1 MAIPDLFRS
10 LLTAPGPSGYE
21 TEAVAVWRQAA
32 ESFTSDV
39 RVDVMGSCSAR
50 VPGTGDGPTLAV
62 IGHIDEIG
70 LIVRHIDD
78 QGYLWCTE
86 VGGWD
91 PLILVGQRVE
101 VLTRDGRIP
110 GVIGRKAI
118 HLLRKEEREKVPEL
132 RDLHI
137 DIGAADADEAR
148 ALVALG
154 DVAVIDVEPLLLPHR
169 RVVSRALDNRVGAY
183 VALETARLVAEAGG
197 AAGDVVAIAA
207 AQEETMLAGAMTA
220 VFGLDPDLAIVLDVT
235 HASDVPGSDE
245 KETGRHPL
253 GSGPVIQRGSM
264 LHPRIFELLRD
275 AAEAE
280 GIAYTVRAIGRR
292 SGTDAD
298 AVALT
303 RAGIPTSLVEVP
315 LRYMHSPV
323 EVIQLDDVEAVAQL
337 LAAFARRLEP
347 GVSFAR

>member
-1 MAIPDLFRS
+1 MPIPDVFRS

-21 TEAVAVWRQAA
+21 TEAVAAWREAA
-32 ESFTSDV
+32 QSFTPDV
-39 RVDVMGSCSAR
+39 RVDTV
-50 VPGTGDGPTLAV
+50 GTCTAHVAGIGDGPRLAF

-70 LIVRHIDD
+70 LIVRHVDD
-78 QGYLWCTE
+78 QGFLWFTE
-86 VGGWD
+86 VGGWE

-101 VLTRDGRIP
+101 ILTQGGRVP

-148 ALVALG
+148 GLVSIG
-154 DVAVIDVEPLLLPHR
+154 DVAVVAVEPVELPNR

-183 VALETARLVAEAGG
+183 VALEAARLVAEAGG
-197 AAGDVVAIAA
+197 APGEVIAVAA
-207 AQEETMLAGAMTA
+207 AQEETTLAGSLTSTH
-220 VFGLDPDLAIVLDVT
+220 GLRPDLAVVIDVT
-235 HASDVPGSDE
+235 HASDVPGADE
-245 KETGRHPL
+245 KEIGRHPF
-253 GSGPVIQRGSM
+253 GSGPVLQRGSL
-264 LHPRIFELLRD
+264 LHPRLFELMRD
-275 AAEAE
+275 AAVAE
-280 GIAYTVRAIGRR
+280 DMPHTVRAIGRR

-298 AVALT
+298 GVALS
-303 RAGIPTSLVEVP
+303 RAGVPTALVEVP

-323 EVIQLDDVEAVAQL
+323 EMIQLDDVEAVARL

-347 GVSFAR
+347 GMSFDR

>member
-1 MAIPDLFRS
+1 VSIPEVFRN

-21 TEAVAVWRQAA
+21 TEAVAVWRRAA
-32 ESFTSDV
+32 EGFTSDV
-39 RVDVMGSCSAR
+39 RVDVVGNCTAR
-50 VPGTGDGPTLAV
+50 VAGTGDGPRLAV

-78 QGYLWCTE
+78 QGYLWFTE

-91 PLILVGQRVE
+91 PLILIGQRVE
-101 VLTRDGRIP
+101 VLTRDGRLP

-137 DIGAADADEAR
+137 DIGAADGDEAR

-154 DVAVIDVEPLLLPHR
+154 DVAVVDVEPMLLPSR

-183 VALETARLVAEAGG
+183 VALETVRLVAEAGG
-197 AAGDVVAIAA
+197 APGEVIAVAA

-220 VFGLDPDLAIVLDVT
+220 VFGLEPDIAIVLDVT
-235 HASDVPGSDE
+235 HASDVPGADE
-245 KETGRHPL
+245 REVGTHAL

-264 LHPRIFELLRD
+264 LHPKLFEMLRD
-275 AAEAE
+275 TAEAE
-280 GIAYTVRAIGRR
+280 GIPVTVRAIGRR

-323 EVIQLDDVEAVAQL
+323 EIIQLEDVEAAARL
-337 LAAFARRLEP
+337 LAAFAQRLQP
-347 GVSFAR
+347 GTSFER